1 MAPGVNFN
9 PFISTQKPT
18 AYVLKHGEETEKFRA
33 PEESGNR
40 WNLFTPA
47 TETPAVTGTSHVGGV
62 QASPTAGGVEAA
74 VAQYKQEWISGI
86 TGAGDSY
93 YTNNPDKSKA
103 YSKIPSFM
111 MMG

>member
-1 MAPGVNFN
+1 MSNWLSKILPVNTNNFQVNGGSGSNVSGVY
-9 PFISTQKPT
+9 K
-18 AYVLKHGEETEKFRA
+18 GEPNEY
-33 PEESGNR
+33 
-40 WNLFTPA
+40 
-47 TETPAVTGTSHVGGV
+47 VGGTTG
-62 QASPTAGGVEAA
+62 AAAG